1 MIRSGLIIMIKDLA
15 SKGKSAGE
23 ISLEV
28 GVAEN
33 TARKYMTQP
42 AKEHGLKGRK
52 KVSKLDPY
60 KPYLQELMNQGI
72 FNCVVLLRRIREKG
86 YEGSLTILKDYVHD
100 FRPAKASP
108 AAQRY
113 ETLPGKQAQMDWGMC
128 PYTDAKGVLHH
139 TPALAMILGHS
150 RNKYVEFTSRC
161 DLRSLQRCM
170 VNAFEY
176 FGGVP
181 EIILTDNMKTVV
193 DHREGKRIIWNPQ
206 FADFAVQMGFVPKVC
221 RIRRPQTKG
230 KVERLVRYVKDNFL
244 PGRLFEDLE
253 DLNRQVLQWCRDVDS
268 IPHSTTGKIP
278 LQELANEQLRPLPEQ
293 NIINLYRWESR
304 KVTRDGF
311 VSFDG
316 IRYGVPWQYSGQEV
330 QVRLHSGNV
339 EIYKGESLL
348 ARHKAQH
355 GGSRILWLRGQYKGL
370 SSCHGIPG
378 PYPGAHM
385 TKPEVEQRD
394 LLFYD
399 RLLGGASNG

>member
-1 MIRSGLIIMIKDLA
+1 MIKDLA

-52 KVSKLDPY
+52 KASKLDPY

-108 AAQRY
+108 VAQRY

-139 TPALAMILGHS
+139 APALAMILGHS

-193 DHREGKRIIWNPQ
+193 DHHEGKR
-206 FADFAVQMGFVPKVC
+206 ARC
-221 RIRRPQTKG
+221 RT
-230 KVERLVRYVKDNFL
+230 
-244 PGRLFEDLE
+244 
-253 DLNRQVLQWCRDVDS
+253 
-268 IPHSTTGKIP
+268 
-278 LQELANEQLRPLPEQ
+278 
-293 NIINLYRWESR
+293 
-304 KVTRDGF
+304 
-311 VSFDG
+311 
-316 IRYGVPWQYSGQEV
+316 
-330 QVRLHSGNV
+330 
-339 EIYKGESLL
+339 
-348 ARHKAQH
+348 
-355 GGSRILWLRGQYKGL
+355 
-370 SSCHGIPG
+370 
-378 PYPGAHM
+378 
-385 TKPEVEQRD
+385 
-394 LLFYD
+394 
-399 RLLGGASNG
+399 